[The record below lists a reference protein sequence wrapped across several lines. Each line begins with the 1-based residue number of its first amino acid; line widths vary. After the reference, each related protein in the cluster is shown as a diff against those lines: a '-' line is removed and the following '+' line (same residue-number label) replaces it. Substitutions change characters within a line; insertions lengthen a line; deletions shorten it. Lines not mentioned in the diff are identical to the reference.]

1 VSINNWF
8 EGFKTVIVL
17 LISDLITNSSL
28 DNDDAVAVVVFF
40 NPRLIGLLKS
50 NL

>member
-28 DNDDAVAVVVFF
+28 DNDDAVAGTGVVF
-40 NPRLIGLLKS
+40 
-50 NL
+50 